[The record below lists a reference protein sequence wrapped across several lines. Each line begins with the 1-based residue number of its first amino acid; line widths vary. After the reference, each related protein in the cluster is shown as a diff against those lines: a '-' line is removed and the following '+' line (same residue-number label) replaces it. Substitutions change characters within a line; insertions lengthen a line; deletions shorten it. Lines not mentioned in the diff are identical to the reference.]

1 MAGTEWCEFMNKKVE
16 RLNHG
21 QIRYVYQNFLK
32 KDFPDNE
39 RKPLAVIE
47 KAVKK
52 ETYDCFG
59 LFVEEEIC
67 GYAFFVRCENEDK
80 KVDYL
85 FDYLAIKKE
94 LRDQGWGSIFL
105 KMLKEYFP
113 DGNSMLGEVE
123 NPDHTV
129 NPDERNL
136 QTRRLQF
143 YLRNGIR
150 DTGVTA
156 RVFGVEYRILE
167 YVLTDSHSEEQVKEI
182 YSKIYRSILPGW
194 IYRSKIRIYE

>member
-1 MAGTEWCEFMNKKVE
+1 MDKRVE
-16 RLNHG
+16 RLNLD
-21 QIRYVYQNFLK
+21 QIRYVYRNFMK
-32 KDFPDNE
+32 QDFPDNE
-39 RKPLAVIE
+39 RKPLAMIE
-47 KAVKK
+47 KAVENK
-52 ETYDCFG
+52 TYDCFG
-59 LFVEEEIC
+59 LFEEKEIC
-67 GYAFFVRCENEDK
+67 GYAFFVRCENENK

-94 LRDQGWGSIFL
+94 LRDQCWGRIFL

-113 DGNSMLGEVE
+113 DGTSMLGEVE
-123 NPDHTV
+123 NPDRAAD
-129 NPDERNL
+129 PDARTL

-167 YVLTDSHSEEQVKEI
+167 YVLTDAHSEEQVKEI
-182 YSKIYRSILPGW
+182 YSKIYHSILPGW